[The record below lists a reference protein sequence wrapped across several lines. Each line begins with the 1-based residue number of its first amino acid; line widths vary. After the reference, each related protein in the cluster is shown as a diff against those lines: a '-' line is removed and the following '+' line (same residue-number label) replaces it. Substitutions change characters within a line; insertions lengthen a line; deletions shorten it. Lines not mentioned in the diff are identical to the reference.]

1 MHIDDFNEMSSNA
14 RARTPTEVQA
24 GMIADLEAKLVLA
37 DEKTFFLM
45 SENARLRAE
54 LEVRK

>member
-1 MHIDDFNEMSSNA
+1 MHIDDFTSS
-14 RARTPTEVQA
+14 RSRTPTEVQA
-24 GMIADLEAKLVLA
+24 GMIADLEARLVLA

-54 LEVRK
+54 LEIRK

>member
-1 MHIDDFNEMSSNA
+1 MDDLTPNE
-14 RARTPTEVQA
+14 RQA
-24 GMIADLEAKLVLA
+24 AMIADLEARLQLA

-54 LEVRK
+54 METRK